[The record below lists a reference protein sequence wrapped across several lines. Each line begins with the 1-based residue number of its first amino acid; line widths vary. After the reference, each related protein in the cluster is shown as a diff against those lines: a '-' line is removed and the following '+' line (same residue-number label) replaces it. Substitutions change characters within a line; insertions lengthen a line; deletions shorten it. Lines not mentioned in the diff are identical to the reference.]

1 MKYIKS
7 LLGVITAAALL
18 FCSTAC
24 GENAA
29 PVTEE
34 TATPAPAYDGTPVQF
49 IASQL
54 LQSETRLYV
63 YNDFGDGRNYY
74 TQKAFMGDNYNAAN
88 IPAMNEAADG
98 AYSGLTCIEA
108 TLNVKKE
115 PWGGYMFLN
124 GVLKAGSTV
133 PELDFGDDPEA
144 KVDLTGATKFVFYA
158 KGETGKEKV
167 EFLVGGLGD
176 NGKKYPDSAKRSMGY
191 VNLKKD
197 WTKYEIDVSDLDMS
211 EIGCGFAWVTN
222 DTQNKGRTD
231 IKFYLDEMYYEFEN
245 KPMFIKSYA
254 SREVDESGDWVINNF
269 AYVYDNACA
278 MIALSNAGET
288 DKAKQIADAIVYA
301 SENDRYYTDG
311 RLRNA
316 YANGDPQTYSGWHSA
331 ISDEMSQ
338 NSGFWDAEQGA
349 WFEDYYTVSTST
361 GNIAWAI
368 LALNE
373 AHRSFPDG
381 DKYLETAKHLGD
393 FVLTTQSETGGF
405 TGGYEDWE
413 GQEFSVTYKSTEHN
427 IDLIAAFGQLAEL
440 TGDPKYTAAA
450 ENAKSFVMSMYDP
463 DLHLFYTGTG
473 TDGVTINKDVLP
485 LDCNTWAILALGSDF
500 KDGEAVLS
508 EVEKQFATGGGY
520 DFNTDKDGVWFEGT
534 AQVALAY
541 KAIGNDEKYNEILA
555 FLESN
560 KSENGSITAAD
571 RDYVTTGFN
580 VSGMDDMPWNY
591 AKREH
596 LGATAWLAF
605 AELGVNPFGGAE

>member
-1 MKYIKS
+1 MIIKRILTVLIAAV
-7 LLGVITAAALL
+7 LLISATGCAKNGAEPEAAAQ
-18 FCSTAC
+18 SAV
-24 GENAA
+24 
-29 PVTEE
+29 PVDSNSK
-34 TATPAPAYDGTPVQF
+34 AIQF

-54 LQSETRLYV
+54 LTSETRLYV
-63 YNDFGDGRNYY
+63 YNDFGDGRNYF
-74 TQKAFMGDNYNAAN
+74 TQKAFMGDNYRSSN

-108 TLNVKKE
+108 TLNVDKE
-115 PWGGYMFLN
+115 PWGGYMFIN
-124 GVLKAGSTV
+124 GILKAGSTV
-133 PELDFGDDPEA
+133 PEADFGESPDA

-167 EFLVGGLGD
+167 EFLIGGLGD
-176 NGKKYPDSAKRSMGY
+176 NGMPYPDSMKYSMGY
-191 VNLKKD
+191 VSLKKD
-197 WTKYEIDVSDLDMS
+197 WTKYEIDVSTLDMS
-211 EIGCGFAWVTN
+211 GIGCGFAWVTN

-231 IKFYLDEMYYEFEN
+231 IKFYLDEMYYEFDN

-254 SREVDESGDWVINNF
+254 SREVDDSGDWVINNF

-278 MIALSNAGET
+278 MIALSKDGKF

-301 SENDRYYTDG
+301 AENDRYYTDG

-316 YANGDPQTYSGWHSA
+316 YANGDPQSYSGWHSR

-338 NSGFWDAEQGA
+338 NSGFWDEAEGA

-381 DKYLETAKHLGD
+381 DKYLETAKRLGD
-393 FVLTTQSETGGF
+393 FVLTLESPTGGF

-427 IDLIAAFGQLAEL
+427 IDLIAAFGQLAEF
-440 TGDPKYTAAA
+440 TGEDKYKTAS
-450 ENAKSFVMSMYDP
+450 ESAKAFVMSMYDP
-463 DLHLFYTGTG
+463 ALNLFYTGTG

-485 LDCNTWAILALGSDF
+485 LDCNTWAILTLGSDF
-500 KDGEAVLS
+500 TDGEAVLA
-508 EVEKQFATGGGY
+508 EVEKQFGAYGGY

-541 KAIGNDEKYNEILA
+541 KTLGNDTKYKEILA

-560 KSENGSITAAD
+560 ISENGSITAAD

-580 VSGMDDMPWNY
+580 VSGMDNLPWNY

-605 AELGVNPFGGAE
+605 AELGVNPFGG